1 MYLSTILPCL
11 LALLM
16 TDVPRQPP
24 PSAKPAPATTQ
35 KEPKRRTRVVTKLEG
50 FELAKTAVIDKQTT
64 VAAASR
70 GSKTPLPVAPRL
82 AKAYSPEPVLVWDFD
97 GAAETAFTIRLYNE
111 DEEPVA
117 ETTVTGR
124 SYRYGSIGPSLRPGR
139 TYHWTVEV
147 AGMPQSRS
155 EMAGLSMVDAE
166 GRTAMAARLA
176 AVPADDKTGALA
188 RARVFVEARL
198 WYDALA
204 AYDAAIAA
212 SPDSAEAHEG
222 RGELLAQLPGFQ
234 ELADAAFEKADA
246 LRRGG
251 R

>member
-1 MYLSTILPCL
+1 MYLEIVVPCL
-11 LALLM
+11 LAFWM
-16 TDVPRQPP
+16 SDVPQQPP
-24 PSAKPAPATTQ
+24 PPAKPAPATA
-35 KEPKRRTRVVTKLEG
+35 PKASTRRARVVTKLEG
-50 FELAKTAVIDKQTT
+50 FELAKTADIDKQTT

-70 GSKTPLPVAPRL
+70 GSRTPLPIGPRL
-82 AKAYSPEPVLVWDFD
+82 ARVHSPEPVLTWDFE
-97 GAAETAFTIRLYNE
+97 GAADTAFTVRLYNE

-124 SYRYGSIGPSLRPGR
+124 SYRYGSIGPSLRPGQ

-155 EMAGLSMVDAE
+155 EMAGLSMVDADE
-166 GRTAMAARLA
+166 RAAIAARLA
-176 AVPADDKTGALA
+176 AVPADGKTGALA
-188 RARVFVEARL
+188 RARMFVEARL

-212 SPDSAEAHEG
+212 SPDSADAHEG
-222 RGELLAQLPGFQ
+222 RGELLAQLPAFQ
-234 ELADAAFEKADA
+234 TLADAAFSTADA
-246 LRRGG
+246 LRREG

>member
-1 MYLSTILPCL
+1 MYLSAILPCL

-16 TDVPRQPP
+16 SDVPQQPP
-24 PSAKPAPATTQ
+24 QSAKPAPATTQ
-35 KEPKRRTRVVTKLEG
+35 KESKRRTRVVTKLDG

-70 GSKTPLPVAPRL
+70 GSKTPLPIGPRL
-82 AKAYSPEPVLVWDFD
+82 AKVYSPEPVLAWDVD
-97 GAAETAFTIRLYNE
+97 GAADTSFTVRLYNE
-111 DEEPVA
+111 DEEAVA

-124 SYRYGSIGPSLRPGR
+124 SYRYGSIGPSLRPGQ
-139 TYHWTVEV
+139 TYHWTIEV

-155 EMAGLSMVDAE
+155 EMAGLSMVEAE
-166 GRTAMAARLA
+166 ARAGIAARLA
-176 AVPADDKTGALA
+176 AVPADDTSGALA
-188 RARVFVEARL
+188 RARMFVEARL

-212 SPDSAEAHEG
+212 SPDSADAHEG
-222 RGELLAQLPGFQ
+222 RGELLAQLPALRA
-234 ELADAAFEKADA
+234 LADAAFEKADA

>member
-1 MYLSTILPCL
+1 MYLPTVLPCL
-11 LALLM
+11 LALWM
-16 TDVPRQPP
+16 SDVPQRPP
-24 PSAKPAPATTQ
+24 QSAKPAPVTTQ
-35 KEPKRRTRVVTKLEG
+35 KESKRRTRVVTKLDG

-70 GSKTPLPVAPRL
+70 GSKTPLPIGPRL
-82 AKAYSPEPVLVWDFD
+82 AKVYSPEPVLTWDFE
-97 GAAETAFTIRLYNE
+97 GAADTAFTVRLYNE

-124 SYRYGSIGPSLRPGR
+124 SYRYGSVGPSLRPGQI
-139 TYHWTVEV
+139 YHWTVEV
-147 AGMPQSRS
+147 AGMPTSRS

-166 GRTAMAARLA
+166 ARAAIAARLTS
-176 AVPADDKTGALA
+176 VPADDKSGVLA
-188 RARVFVEARL
+188 RARMFVEARL

-212 SPDSAEAHEG
+212 SPDSADAHEG
-222 RGELLAQLPGFQ
+222 RGELLAQLPAFQ
-234 ELADAAFEKADA
+234 ALADAAFEKADA